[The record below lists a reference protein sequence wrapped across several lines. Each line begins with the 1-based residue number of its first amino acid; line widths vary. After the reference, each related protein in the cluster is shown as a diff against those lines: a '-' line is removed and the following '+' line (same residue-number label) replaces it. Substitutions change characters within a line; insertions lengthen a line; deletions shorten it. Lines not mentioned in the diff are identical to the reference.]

1 MSRELRSRLKE
12 ALERKRLS
20 PERASVAPAMRDKL
34 DRALAGS
41 LHEAR
46 QEKAAQESDRLPQS
60 PETDT
65 LSSSAYTAERLADDD
80 PELSSLEGAFPI
92 PGREHETPAGSIF
105 KRTWR
110 VSLEKLTGAEALD
123 KAEDGAGV
131 LAALLDNDSLERF
144 EPGRA
149 LYLDTET
156 TGLAGGTGTYVFL
169 LGLGWVEGN
178 EFVVEQLFMRE
189 LSEEPALLHRCR
201 EIADRFST
209 IVSFNGLRFDIPLL
223 DTRLVMNRME
233 GDLGAR
239 PHLDL
244 LLPAR
249 HLYKGRFA
257 NCRLQTLEQEL
268 FGHLRQGDIPG
279 AEIPGLYFDYL
290 GGADV
295 RNLMPVFEHNCLD
308 VATLLSFAVHFLHL
322 CGRPERDPRA
332 LGGMGRLHMRRGNR
346 RRAQELLEEARRQ
359 REATYRDLRELG
371 FLYKKQGS
379 YGKALEIW
387 TALVERQER
396 AKRFVPFDVVPYVEA
411 AKHFEHRAKDFARA
425 LTFTSAAGRRAAAS
439 GWKGKSPLRR
449 SLVHRAERLRKR
461 MEQA

>member
-1 MSRELRSRLKE
+1 MSRELRSRLKQ
-12 ALERKRLS
+12 ALERKGTA
-20 PERASVAPAMRDKL
+20 PERASVPPAMRGRL

-41 LHEAR
+41 LHEER
-46 QEKAAQESDRLPQS
+46 PEKPVEKPGPLPESMG
-60 PETDT
+60 TDA
-65 LSSSAYTAERLADDD
+65 LSLSTYTAESLAGDA
-80 PELSSLEGAFPI
+80 PGISSLAGAFPI
-92 PGREHETPAGSIF
+92 PGQEHETPAGNIF
-105 KRTWR
+105 QRTWH
-110 VSLEKLTGAEALD
+110 VSLDRLTGAEDLD
-123 KAEDGAGV
+123 KADDGAGV

-169 LGLGWVEGN
+169 LGLGWVEGDD
-178 EFVVEQLFMRE
+178 FIVEQLFMRD

-201 EIADRFST
+201 EITDRFDT
-209 IVSFNGLRFDIPLL
+209 IVSFNGLRFDMPLL
-223 DTRLVMNRME
+223 DTRLVMNRMK
-233 GDLGAR
+233 GDLGRR

-244 LLPAR
+244 LMPAR

-257 NCRLQTLEQEL
+257 DCRLQTLEREL

-290 GGADV
+290 AGADV

-308 VATLLSFAVHFLHL
+308 VATLLSFATHFLRL
-322 CGRPERDPRA
+322 CRRPEHDPRA

-371 FLYKKQGS
+371 FLYKKQAD
-379 YGKALEIW
+379 YDKALEIW

-396 AKRFVPFDVVPYVEA
+396 AKRVVQFDVVPYVEA
-411 AKHFEHRAKDFARA
+411 AKHFEHRARDFERA
-425 LTFTSAAGRRAAAS
+425 LTFTNAAGRRAAAS
-439 GWKGKSPLRR
+439 GWKSKSPLRR

-461 MEQA
+461 LAK